1 MVDKGIGDF
10 VDNGI
15 PTAVDLIDMEEMES
29 EAGVVDIEGLES
41 WLTDAGE
48 VITSV
53 NNKSN

>member
-1 MVDKGIGDF
+1 MVDKGMGDF